1 METSFTLPLLPVD
14 AILVM
19 IKASLVWMVVVFVL
33 ECLKS
38 LWLEYRQY
46 RQKE

>member
-1 METSFTLPLLPVD
+1 METSFSLPLLPVD
-14 AILVM
+14 AIIIM
-19 IKASLVWMVVVFVL
+19 IKASVVWMVVVFVL

-38 LWLEYRQY
+38 LWLEFRQQ